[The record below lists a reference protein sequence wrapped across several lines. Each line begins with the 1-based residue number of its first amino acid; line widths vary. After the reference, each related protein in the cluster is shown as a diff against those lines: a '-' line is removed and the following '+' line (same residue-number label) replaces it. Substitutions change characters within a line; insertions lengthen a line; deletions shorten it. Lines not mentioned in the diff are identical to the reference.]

1 MVNLSFL
8 IGYPF
13 FWFLISLAV
22 CVIIYLLNY
31 KKIGLV
37 LLFVSTIIGFGIT
50 PVGSE
55 MFLESVSGVFV
66 NKKMLCDPV
75 SPPKSVIMLPGG
87 LTSIGPEVLMT
98 RWTASRVDWLN
109 KYADSTNLVELI
121 LPGGDIYKD
130 KKEGLYIKSK
140 LDKQIFKSV
149 DIKIGEGSY
158 STYSNL
164 LEITDFN
171 EGKMYGLVT
180 SKWHGFRAIKV
191 ARKIGFDVCLLS
203 EISNKEKLMLKEYPW
218 AFKAAL
224 REYLA
229 IAWYKLK
236 GRI

>member
-1 MVNLSFL
+1 MANLYFV

-22 CVIIYLLNY
+22 CVIIYLFNY
-31 KKIGLV
+31 KKIGIA
-37 LLFVSTIIGFGIT
+37 LLFVSTTIGFGIT

-55 MFLESVSGVFV
+55 VFLESVSSVFT
-66 NKKMLCDPV
+66 NKKMLCDPI

-87 LTSIGPEVLMT
+87 LTSIGSEVLMT
-98 RWTASRVDWLN
+98 RWTANRVDWLN
-109 KYADSTNLVELI
+109 KYADSTTLVEVI

-140 LDKQIFKSV
+140 LDKDIFKNV
-149 DIKIGEGSY
+149 DIKIGTGSY
-158 STYSNL
+158 STYSNFM
-164 LEITDFN
+164 EISDYN
-171 EGKMYGLVT
+171 EGKIYGLVT

-203 EISNKEKLMLKEYPW
+203 EISNKDILMLKEYPW